1 MVSREGSRC
10 YVLERKKEPCK
21 STTKKVL
28 NGHTL
33 GFHPQSQK
41 LELHTKYIVPR
52 ESTAEDV
59 SFEWQHH
66 GISSTD

>member
-1 MVSREGSRC
+1 MVSREGPRC

-41 LELHTKYIVPR
+41 LELHTK
-52 ESTAEDV
+52 
-59 SFEWQHH
+59 
-66 GISSTD
+66 